1 MAIQTKDQA
10 QSKADRK
17 VDRSFFKKEKLKPL
31 MERDFR
37 DLTTLA
43 EQFEW
48 IRLKKI
54 EKDKIRQYDY
64 KRRNVSQMYAN

>member
-17 VDRSFFKKEKLKPL
+17 VDRSFFRKEKLKPL

-54 EKDKIRQYDY
+54 EKDKIR
-64 KRRNVSQMYAN
+64 

>member
-17 VDRSFFKKEKLKPL
+17 VDRSFFKKPKQKPL
-31 MERDFR
+31 MEREFSE
-37 DLTTLA
+37 LYTLA

-48 IRLKKI
+48 IRLKRI
-54 EKDKIRQYDY
+54 EKDKIR
-64 KRRNVSQMYAN
+64 

>member
-31 MERDFR
+31 VERDFR

-54 EKDKIRQYDY
+54 EKDKI
-64 KRRNVSQMYAN
+64 K

>member
-31 MERDFR
+31 MERRFDE
-37 DLTTLA
+37 LYTLA

-54 EKDKIRQYDY
+54 EKDKIR
-64 KRRNVSQMYAN
+64 

>member
-17 VDRSFFKKEKLKPL
+17 VDNSFFKKPKQKPL
-31 MERDFR
+31 AERHFSE
-37 DLTTLA
+37 LYTLA

-48 IRLKKI
+48 IKLKKQQK
-54 EKDKIRQYDY
+54 EKQQFK
-64 KRRNVSQMYAN
+64 

>member
-17 VDRSFFKKEKLKPL
+17 VDNSFFKKPKQKPL
-31 MERDFR
+31 IEREFSE
-37 DLTTLA
+37 LYTLA

-48 IRLKKI
+48 IKLKKQQK
-54 EKDKIRQYDY
+54 EKQQFK
-64 KRRNVSQMYAN
+64 

>member
-17 VDRSFFKKEKLKPL
+17 VDRSFFKKEKQKPL
-31 MERDFR
+31 IERRFDE
-37 DLTTLA
+37 LYTLA

-54 EKDKIRQYDY
+54 EKDKQL
-64 KRRNVSQMYAN
+64 K